1 MQTPAAMP
9 SQHERIDQLEQR
21 MDGMEGLEDV
31 VEELR
36 LQMEDI
42 SGCVYVLMRAMSN
55 APTGGS
61 MDFSKARV
69 PEPRSY
75 GGARDAKEPDNFL
88 FDIEQYF
95 KAVKADSEE
104 SMTTLSPS
112 NETLAPRT
120 RVGNV
125 RSFKV
130 IANPRVGEL
139 TLLLPRAALVVVNTN
154 LNLMWTRRRPPHQ
167 GANKPRNTISYFLCN
182 GRHKIADCPQRHA
195 FNATASLPK
204 NASQG
209 SESESE
215 SEEDSQSRQS
225 SKASK
230 TSGSRVDAFQM
241 MNALEKKKTHGKGK
255 KVVKSDKPSPPKQLV
270 APKEEDREEACL
282 KKGV

>member
-1 MQTPAAMP
+1 MP

-21 MDGMEGLEDV
+21 MNGMEGLVGSLANLEQRVFDLEQREQSSTYGWEDV

-36 LQMEDI
+36 LQKEDI
-42 SGCVYVLMRAMSN
+42 SGRLNVLMRAMSN

-104 SMTTLSPS
+104 SKTMLSPS

-120 RVGNV
+120 RVGKGEKFQSHSKTKSGGADSSSSKG
-125 RSFKV
+125 RSSGGQHQSKSYV
-130 IANPRVGEL
+130 DKGKA
-139 TLLLPRAALVVVNTN
+139 
-154 LNLMWTRRRPPHQ
+154 PHQ
-167 GANKPRNTISYFLCN
+167 GANMLRTTISCFLCK
-182 GRHKIADCPQRHA
+182 GPHKIADCPQRRA
-195 FNATASLPK
+195 LNAMVSLPD

-209 SESESE
+209 SGSESE
-215 SEEDSQSRQS
+215 SEEDNR
-225 SKASK
+225 
-230 TSGSRVDAFQM
+230 
-241 MNALEKKKTHGKGK
+241 
-255 KVVKSDKPSPPKQLV
+255 
-270 APKEEDREEACL
+270 
-282 KKGV
+282 